1 MSINALTGVSNTRFN
16 NFKTSPNITGK
27 YYTDRNKNADD
38 RLSKSA
44 KSGIFMTTALSVGTA
59 LAFISKKQGF
69 SIKPKDILKTNPKD
83 WAVFKIYTKKHPY
96 AKTLKIEE
104 PEILTLA
111 GASVAGGLTGGAIFD
126 DKKHLKAKA
135 RESVNQMLGNVAI
148 PVACVGGASRLY
160 KKYEKNIMRYVP
172 EIEYDKYN
180 RLSWKCLD
188 KLSLRNSIKLDKALQ
203 TTVKYTNKFLKAV
216 PPVSATAISLAAGI
230 IGGNRFS
237 NFLNE
242 KVFHKKVE
250 RKIKTT
256 DFAPHVD
263 DLCIAITLM
272 SDKSPVSSVITR
284 TIPVFLCVPGMEVG
298 KHR

>member
-1 MSINALTGVSNTRFN
+1 MSVNAIKGVSDNRFK

-27 YYTDRNKNADD
+27 YYGRRNVDKE
-38 RLSKSA
+38 LSKS
-44 KSGIFMTTALSVGTA
+44 SSTGIFLTTVLSVGTA

-69 SIKPKDILKTNPKD
+69 SINPKDITRSKPKD
-83 WAVFKIYTKKHPY
+83 WSVFKIYNKTNSD
-96 AKTLKIEE
+96 AKPLKIEE

-111 GASVAGGLTGGAIFD
+111 GASVAGGLAGGAIFD
-126 DKKHLKAKA
+126 DKKYRKAKA

-160 KKYEKNIMRYVP
+160 KKYENKIMQYVP
-172 EIEYDKYN
+172 QFGYSPQNKITKICSE
-180 RLSWKCLD
+180 
-188 KLSLRNSIKLDKALQ
+188 KLSLKNSVKLNKILQNSVKLTNKLLKAL
-203 TTVKYTNKFLKAV
+203 
-216 PPVSATAISLAAGI
+216 PPVSVTAASLTAGI
-230 IGGNRFS
+230 LGGNRFS

-242 KVFHKKVE
+242 KVFHKRIE

-272 SDKSPVSSVITR
+272 SDKTPVTGIITR
-284 TIPVFLCVPGMEVG
+284 TIPAFLCVPGIEVG
-298 KHR
+298 RHR